1 MRTLVDPVANM
12 GPDQPGS
19 WAHASEVTNPRS
31 PNTNKVIKRFF
42 IVINNISGVGL
53 ATIKHGCLLCSNAK
67 N

>member
-42 IVINNISGVGL
+42 IPVFLHMGDTVKSECHLGWVL
-53 ATIKHGCLLCSNAK
+53 
-67 N
+67 